1 MEKTQRLEI
10 FLAMAQDRLSLK
22 SAADCTRIESHKDEN
37 GILED
42 VELYPIGGTFF
53 LTDLIVIVEALQ
65 LGCWADVCDEEIRF
79 HIF

>member
-1 MEKTQRLEI
+1 MEKTQRLET
-10 FLAMAQDRLSLK
+10 FLAMAQDRLSLT

-42 VELYPIGGTFF
+42 VELYSIGGTFF

-65 LGCWADVCDEEIRF
+65 LSCWVDIQNNEIRF
-79 HIF
+79 HIY